1 MSTARP
7 HTKLITAAA
16 RALLRPMGIV
26 QKGRSRTWY
35 DDQGWWAGLIEFQP
49 SSWSRGSY
57 LNVGVQWL
65 WDTRW
70 KSLSAFMY
78 GGENGRDTRLQLQAG
93 GQFIEYESD
102 VQFGPLAWGMVEEAA
117 ERATYFRS
125 LLSSVESAAAVL
137 GADEDLGLDL
147 DAGIVLALAGD
158 AAGSRRRFGS
168 YLAWDASTAASD
180 LAPRPAWQQEQA
192 DRVRT
197 LLGLADDL
205 AAFRQRVADDIA
217 AVRAAIGLPPQEPPW
232 AAAPLVMTITM
243 GPWSRSRTFA
253 PRARGDLFPAPPGS
267 TGTPPTDPQRC
278 GSDVPR
284 CAHPPPRGAFGQWG
298 LVAGHLLPRHAQML
312 CGEGLVGSY
321 GAGAWRLSP
330 TCCRPADRAIRR
342 ASPQSREHARRA

>member
-232 AAAPLVMTITM
+232 AAA
-243 GPWSRSRTFA
+243 
-253 PRARGDLFPAPPGS
+253 APPS
-267 TGTPPTDPQRC
+267 
-278 GSDVPR
+278 
-284 CAHPPPRGAFGQWG
+284 
-298 LVAGHLLPRHAQML
+298 L
-312 CGEGLVGSY
+312 
-321 GAGAWRLSP
+321 
-330 TCCRPADRAIRR
+330 
-342 ASPQSREHARRA
+342 